1 MNCVSVRSF
10 RYVLPGFAALVLFA
24 ASAFGQGDTASVYKA
39 KCAACHGEDG
49 KGTTAAGV
57 KLGAHDF
64 ASPDVQKQTDA
75 QLIDIVTNGKNKMP
89 AYKGKIP
96 DDQIKGL
103 VAYIR
108 GLAKK

>member
-1 MNCVSVRSF
+1 MKCLSIRSF
-10 RYVLPGFAALVLFA
+10 RYVLPVFAALVLLA
-24 ASAFGQGDTASVYKA
+24 ASAFGQGDAASVYKA

-75 QLIDIVTNGKNKMP
+75 QLIDIVPNGKNKMP

-103 VAYIR
+103 IAYIR
-108 GLAKK
+108 ALTKK